1 MIARAVFLVF
11 AVALS
16 LPAAAAEKTAPQK
29 TATSKARVEK
39 AKPAKAGEP
48 DAKKPAAAPAA
59 TPAQLMAVMRAKR
72 TFRYAADSCARPEKC
87 DATMR
92 DEAKSRF
99 METCTACASD
109 DVCEQER
116 DAILGGTAKGS
127 RNPCAP

>member
-1 MIARAVFLVF
+1 MIARALFLVL

-16 LPAAAAEKTAPQK
+16 VPAAAAEKSVPQK
-29 TATSKARVEK
+29 AAS
-39 AKPAKAGEP
+39 PKAGVAKTRAATP
-48 DAKKPAAAPAA
+48 ADAKKPAAAPAA

-87 DATMR
+87 DATLR

-99 METCTACASD
+99 MDTCTACASD
-109 DVCEQER
+109 AVCEQER
-116 DAILGGTAKGS
+116 DEILGGTSKGS